1 VGTYDHGERVTL
13 VSNLTTIV
21 EIGDPD
27 LLKAFG
33 RHLLKQFIVKFPQF
47 FDGVTSTFE
56 FIPKVDSFGVTSK
69 KFLNVKAPARAW
81 VANKEFR
88 LPTIQYR
95 EYTMDQN
102 RETLGQ
108 YLNRKRE
115 GRHLSVQEMSLSMGV
130 KTSFLEAIEED
141 NFDVFPQYSFI
152 VWLVKQY
159 AKYLK
164 LNQHEV
170 LQRFEV
176 QWDLSGG
183 NAKTFEQL
191 SLFPDSEPSL
201 SVPAGRKVRMTSGRL
216 PKTGIRL
223 PVIVTICMIIFFLVT
238 YLQDS
243 KQETT
248 SLIDFRFA
256 EISKTAAD
264 PHDERISP
272 PLADAVKAEEPQ
284 KRTLPPQKV
293 MKVVGNS
300 DTKRYHLP
308 GMKYYNKVKKYHR
321 ITFPSEKDAI
331 DAGYYKAKE

>member
-1 VGTYDHGERVTL
+1 
-13 VSNLTTIV
+13 
-21 EIGDPD
+21 
-27 LLKAFG
+27 
-33 RHLLKQFIVKFPQF
+33 
-47 FDGVTSTFE
+47 
-56 FIPKVDSFGVTSK
+56 
-69 KFLNVKAPARAW
+69 
-81 VANKEFR
+81 
-88 LPTIQYR
+88 
-95 EYTMDQN
+95 MDQN

-115 GRHLSVQEMSLSMGV
+115 GRHLSVQETALAMGV
-130 KTSFLEAIEED
+130 KTSFIEAIEED
-141 NFDVFPQYSFI
+141 NFDVFPQYSLI
-152 VWLVKQY
+152 VWFVKQY

-201 SVPAGRKVRMTSGRL
+201 SVPAGRKVRMTFGRL

-331 DAGYYKAKE
+331 NAGYYKAME